1 VTRRLELGPLV
12 VALGALL
19 LLVSLFLNWY
29 EPNITAWD
37 AFEVWDLVLAALG
50 VFSLVLAMGLV
61 IPELALLESP
71 ALLANAT
78 AITVIVASQIINQP
92 PAAAGQGRMIG
103 CWLALGSAAL
113 IVLGTLLTL
122 SRIRFAIA
130 VEGRD
135 TRRRVVAVDTRDP
148 STTESGLLFSR
159 PAPVQPE
166 AEPGVTVVEAEP
178 TEPEPAA
185 EPETEPVAE
194 EPPAQKPRSRRS

>member
-1 VTRRLELGPLV
+1 VEIANQEANVSRRLELGPLV

-71 ALLANAT
+71 ALLANAF

-103 CWLALGSAAL
+103 CWLALGSAAV
-113 IVLGTLLTL
+113 IVIGTLLTL
-122 SRIRFAIA
+122 SRLSFAVA

-135 TRRRVVAVDTRDP
+135 TRRRVVAVDSRDP
-148 STTESGLLFSR
+148 STTESGPLFSR
-159 PAPVQPE
+159 GEA
-166 AEPGVTVVEAEP
+166 AEPEPEPP
-178 TEPEPAA
+178 TEPA
-185 EPETEPVAE
+185 PETEPVAE
-194 EPPAQKPRSRRS
+194 EPPAAEKPRSRRS

>member
-37 AFEVWDLVLAALG
+37 AFEVWDLVLAAMG
-50 VFSLVLAMGLV
+50 VFTLVLAMGLV
-61 IPELALLESP
+61 VPELALLESP
-71 ALLANAT
+71 ALLADAL
-78 AITVIVASQIINQP
+78 AIAVIVASQIINQP
-92 PAAAGQGRMIG
+92 PAAAGQDRAIG

-113 IVLGTLLTL
+113 IVFGTLLTL

-148 STTESGLLFSR
+148 STTESGPLFSR
-159 PAPVQPE
+159 PAPLQPE
-166 AEPGVTVVEAEP
+166 EEPGIAVA
-178 TEPEPAA
+178 EPEPEP

-194 EPPAQKPRSRRS
+194 EAAPASEKPRSRRS

>member
-1 VTRRLELGPLV
+1 VTRRLELGPLI

-92 PAAAGQGRMIG
+92 PAAAGHGRMIG

-113 IVLGTLLTL
+113 IVFGTLLTL
-122 SRIRFAIA
+122 SRIRLAIA

-159 PAPVQPE
+159 PAPLQPE
-166 AEPGVTVVEAEP
+166 QEPGVAVEEV
-178 TEPEPAA
+178 EPA
-185 EPETEPVAE
+185 PEAATEPVVE
-194 EPPAQKPRSRRS
+194 EPPAEKPRRRRS